1 MALGKIK
8 ELHPR
13 DYWKNEALD
22 FTPWLAEEEN
32 LRLLG
37 ESIAMDLEFESREE
51 QIDGGRADLLCVDM
65 NTRKKVIIENQLTK
79 TDADHLGRIMSY
91 AAALDAYTI
100 IWIADEFDE
109 QYRAAIDWLNQIS
122 DEDHNFFGLEIKL
135 LQIGDSPLAPYF
147 KVAVQPN
154 GWSKSVKAQSMSE
167 SGDLSA
173 TKQTQL
179 KYWNGFNAFLIK
191 HPSKLFRPQ
200 KALPQHW
207 SNVAMGKSGIYLSL
221 QVNSIEN
228 KIGVVMVIQNS
239 QDDKSNFDKLLQHK
253 DKFEATVKDT
263 VEWRRMDLNKQSN
276 ICIFKSYDFKDESKH
291 EEQYQW
297 LKNTVEAF
305 KLFFQDKIKS
315 L

>member
-122 DEDHNFFGLEIKL
+122 DEDHNFFGFIT
-135 LQIGDSPLAPYF
+135 D
-147 KVAVQPN
+147 
-154 GWSKSVKAQSMSE
+154 W
-167 SGDLSA
+167 
-173 TKQTQL
+173 
-179 KYWNGFNAFLIK
+179 
-191 HPSKLFRPQ
+191 
-200 KALPQHW
+200 
-207 SNVAMGKSGIYLSL
+207 
-221 QVNSIEN
+221 
-228 KIGVVMVIQNS
+228 
-239 QDDKSNFDKLLQHK
+239 
-253 DKFEATVKDT
+253 
-263 VEWRRMDLNKQSN
+263 
-276 ICIFKSYDFKDESKH
+276 
-291 EEQYQW
+291 
-297 LKNTVEAF
+297 
-305 KLFFQDKIKS
+305 
-315 L
+315 